1 MGKFIDLSGVRFER
15 LVVTRRANIKSL
27 KPKWEYLC
35 DCGNTGIANASDL
48 RSGHHRS
55 CGCLHRDCM
64 TSHGLSR
71 SPTYKIW
78 TFMVQRC
85 TNPRATGFCYYG
97 GRGITVCAR
106 WQSFEAFV
114 ADMGEQPGPRWSI
127 DRIDVNGNYEPSNC
141 RWLTMQAQQLNR
153 RNNRRVTLEGRTQTV
168 KEWCDEL
175 GINEELFRGRL
186 KIGWTPDRIVST
198 PAMPARGR
206 ERNLTTGRWRSA

>member
-1 MGKFIDLSGVRFER
+1 ML
-15 LVVTRRANIKSL
+15 
-27 KPKWEYLC
+27 
-35 DCGNTGIANASDL
+35 
-48 RSGHHRS
+48 
-55 CGCLHRDCM
+55 
-64 TSHGLSR
+64 
-71 SPTYKIW
+71 
-78 TFMVQRC
+78 QRC
-85 TNPRATGFCYYG
+85 TNPRATGFQYYG

-198 PAMPARGR
+198 PAMPARSR
-206 ERNLTTGRWRSA
+206 ERNLTTGRWRSV